1 MKKTDFDNL
10 RAATTARPSE
20 TEALFSNEFK
30 LFTESLTKP
39 HHLQFVKNRMLES
52 LIIATLINFSWTLL
66 IKATFM
72 KFSLTPN
79 TVEEEYFINKEKC
92 KLFENC

>member
-1 MKKTDFDNL
+1 MKKTDFDDL

-39 HHLQFVKNRMLES
+39 HHLQFVKNRMVES
-52 LIIATLINFSWTLL
+52 LIIAMFINFSWTTL
-66 IKATFM
+66 IKATFI

-92 KLFENC
+92 KLLENC

>member
-52 LIIATLINFSWTLL
+52 LIIATFIN
-66 IKATFM
+66 
-72 KFSLTPN
+72 FSLTPN

-92 KLFENC
+92 KLLENC

>member
-1 MKKTDFDNL
+1 MKKTDFDDL

-66 IKATFM
+66 IKDT
-72 KFSLTPN
+72 N

-92 KLFENC
+92 KLLENC

>member
-30 LFTESLTKP
+30 LFTESPTK
-39 HHLQFVKNRMLES
+39 
-52 LIIATLINFSWTLL
+52 
-66 IKATFM
+66 
-72 KFSLTPN
+72 
-79 TVEEEYFINKEKC
+79 
-92 KLFENC
+92 